1 MALSVTLNKI
11 YRCKVAHP
19 DINFWQ
25 IDWSLL
31 IEFDMM
37 RLSLAY
43 DNAFT
48 PTKNSKLLFLVS
60 GFKELFYEILAAT
73 LSLVL

>member
-1 MALSVTLNKI
+1 M
-11 YRCKVAHP
+11 AHP

-25 IDWSLL
+25 MDWPLF

-37 RLSLAY
+37 RMSLAN

-48 PTKNSKLLFLVS
+48 STRNSELLFLVS
-60 GFKELFYEILAAT
+60 GFKELFYEILAVT
-73 LSLVL
+73 LSLVIGAIINNFCNKHKK

>member
-1 MALSVTLNKI
+1 MNSQVTIHVALSVTLNKI
-11 YRCKVAHP
+11 YRYKVAHP

-43 DNAFT
+43 HNAFT
-48 PTKNSKLLFLVS
+48 STRNSKLLFLVS
-60 GFKELFYEILAAT
+60 GFKRIIL
-73 LSLVL
+73 